1 MVHQDSTIDV
11 TTSCR
16 AASHLPPAGIR
27 GGARKI
33 CSSLLSGPHSPLF
46 FFAPC
51 QLGEPK
57 RHRGPFFWA
66 VAHRRCVIG
75 EKLVSF
81 VLSSVP
87 LSPPLNCPAA
97 TPCPPPCLRLS
108 THTYIHPPTQPQ
120 LHKGNEIER
129 EMSCVSVKDLRWCGD
144 GLSGWCTV
152 ASQGYTLFRMIA
164 TNRKAFICKTSLI

>member
-1 MVHQDSTIDV
+1 MVHHKLQSCLSF
-11 TTSCR
+11 TSCR
-16 AASHLPPAGIR
+16 HPRGSSENLQFTSFWSPLP
-27 GGARKI
+27 
-33 CSSLLSGPHSPLF
+33 SFFFLF

>member
-1 MVHQDSTIDV
+1 MSPQAAELPLIYLLPASAGELGKFAVHFFLVPT
-11 TTSCR
+11 
-16 AASHLPPAGIR
+16 
-27 GGARKI
+27 
-33 CSSLLSGPHSPLF
+33 PLF

-164 TNRKAFICKTSLI
+164 TNRKAFICKTSLT